1 MGKTLDIPSNNII
14 IDVIDISKNI
24 NYQEYLQ
31 TKILT
36 LIYN

>member
-1 MGKTLDIPSNNII
+1 MGKILDIPSKNII